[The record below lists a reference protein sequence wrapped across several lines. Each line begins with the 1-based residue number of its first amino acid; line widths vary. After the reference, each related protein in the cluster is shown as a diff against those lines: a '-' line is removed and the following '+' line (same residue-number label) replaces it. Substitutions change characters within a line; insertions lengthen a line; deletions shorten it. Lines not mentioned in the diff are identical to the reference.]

1 MIARGKQFTNP
12 NSKFTHVTK
21 KENPKFGN
29 QPQPSTPKP
38 VKKEREKKNVSHRG
52 DDKTIGMTLE

>member
-12 NSKFTHVTK
+12 NSKFTHVAK

-29 QPQPSTPKP
+29 QPQPSTPNP
-38 VKKEREKKNVSHRG
+38 VKKKGEKNVSHRG
-52 DDKTIGMTLE
+52 HDKTIGMTLE